1 MYTDL
6 DLNLYTQEVLSRTV
20 YWLSAYGRDEYD
32 QLDTANY
39 ISVEISESDYKAFTD
54 DEDAWY
60 GCNAPEYKAL
70 LVTFILYQLNKKAKE
85 NV

>member
-6 DLNLYTQEVLSRTV
+6 DLNLYAGEFGYYLT
-20 YWLSAYGRDEYD
+20 AYGRDEHD
-32 QLDTANY
+32 QLDTSNY
-39 ISVEISESDYKAFTD
+39 ISIKISESDYKSFTD

-60 GCNAPEYKAL
+60 GCNAPEYKTL
-70 LVTFILYQLNKKAKE
+70 LQTFILYQLNKKANK